1 MNNILYLINHKTLC
15 NYEIPIIINKGYGV
29 FVSKKIN
36 GFDIVET
43 SSFSINNDY
52 DYSLN
57 LNKYI
62 IEKLNIDWYDN
73 NILIEQEVID
83 ILNNNFKFIFITLL
97 TNGILLNQLIK
108 KFNGNIFYRLFGRE
122 GEKRYNSLCS
132 VDNKLKYI
140 FGYPEIYIFE
150 NTFDN
155 FFNSNNSYVVKMGI
169 SDAFITKYTN
179 TYLPINNK
187 ICVICSK
194 INNCPYYTNVYNNFI
209 LNFEN
214 YNYVILGKNNINAKN
229 AINDLN
235 DEMFYK
241 TFSNCKLL
249 YYHSKEPRHLH
260 YHPLEAI
267 IIGIPIIF
275 HKECLLTSYLPDS
288 LGKCDNMIDAKNK
301 IDRIMNNDIE
311 FINTIINEQ
320 NKTRNIL
327 NINYNKNMFD
337 LILN

>member
-1 MNNILYLINHKTLC
+1 MNNILYLINHKTF
-15 NYEIPIIINKGYGV
+15 NNFEIPIIINKGYGV
-29 FVSKKIN
+29 FVPKKIN
-36 GFDIVET
+36 SLNFVQN
-43 SSFSINNDY
+43 SSFSINNLY
-52 DYSLN
+52 DNSLN
-57 LNKYI
+57 LNKDI

-108 KFNGNIFYRLFGRE
+108 EFNGNIFYRFFGME
-122 GEKRYNSLCS
+122 SDYRYNSLCS

-140 FGYPEIYIFE
+140 FSYPEIYFFE
-150 NTFDN
+150 NTLDN
-155 FFNSNNSYVVKMGI
+155 FFNSNNSYVIKLGLPDV
-169 SDAFITKYTN
+169 FITNYTN

-187 ICVICSK
+187 ICFVCSK
-194 INNCPYYTNVYNNFI
+194 INICPYYTNVYNNFI
-209 LNFEN
+209 LNFKK
-214 YNYVILGKNNINAKN
+214 YNYVILGKNNNNVKN
-229 AINDLN
+229 VINDLN

-241 TFSNCKLL
+241 TISNCKLL

-275 HKECLLTSYLPDS
+275 HKESLLTSYLPDS
-288 LGKCDNMIDAKNK
+288 LGKCDNMIDVKNK
-301 IDRIMNNDIE
+301 IDKIMNNDID
-311 FINTIINEQ
+311 FINHIIDEQ
-320 NKTRNIL
+320 NKIRNIL
-327 NINYNKNMFD
+327 NINYNKNIFD